1 MLESAV
7 IVWVLIATS
16 VGDGSNTRGNVA
28 VLTQEFTRKERCVE
42 AATDWVKAK
51 TVRELIR
58 TADCYPK

>member
-1 MLESAV
+1 MLESVV

-16 VGDGSNTRGNVA
+16 VSGGSNNRGNVT

-42 AATDWVKAK
+42 AATDWVKAI
-51 TVRELIR
+51 TVNELTR